1 MKSYAEGKEGWI
13 ICPKCLDACVG
24 IVGKPCST
32 CGTPQVLTPLLGCV
46 VHDGEVHD
54 ELNFATSFDA
64 ICGVQDE
71 ESQAIMPEL
80 GYTPEEVALLEE
92 FGV

>member
-1 MKSYAEGKEGWI
+1 MQGTSGLLPATPEIVKSYAEGKRGWI
-13 ICPKCLDACVG
+13 ICPKCLDACEGVVG
-24 IVGKPCST
+24 APCPT
-32 CGTPQVLTPLLGCV
+32 CGTKQVLTPLMGCV
-46 VHDGEVHD
+46 VHDGEVH
-54 ELNFATSFDA
+54 
-64 ICGVQDE
+64 DE